1 MKIQAAVVTRAGQPF
16 EIKTLKLAPPAEGE
30 VLVRVQAAGICH
42 SDWNV
47 RTGATEHPLPAVAG
61 HEGAGIVESTGPVV
75 TEQPIMAAISRGT
88 LGSIGTQLASGT
100 TAWSAK
106 QARPQ

>member
-16 EIKTLKLAPPAEGE
+16 EVKTLELAPPGKGE
-30 VLVRVQAAGICH
+30 VLVRIRAAGICH

-61 HEGAGIVESTGPVV
+61 HEGAGIVESGRPGGP
-75 TEQPIMAAISRGT
+75 E
-88 LGSIGTQLASGT
+88 LG
-100 TAWSAK
+100 AK
-106 QARPQ
+106 LRKLFLLRQAKTCSL

>member
-16 EIKTLKLAPPAEGE
+16 EIKTLELAPPAEGE

-61 HEGAGIVESTGPVV
+61 HEGAGIVEST
-75 TEQPIMAAISRGT
+75 
-88 LGSIGTQLASGT
+88 
-100 TAWSAK
+100 
-106 QARPQ
+106 